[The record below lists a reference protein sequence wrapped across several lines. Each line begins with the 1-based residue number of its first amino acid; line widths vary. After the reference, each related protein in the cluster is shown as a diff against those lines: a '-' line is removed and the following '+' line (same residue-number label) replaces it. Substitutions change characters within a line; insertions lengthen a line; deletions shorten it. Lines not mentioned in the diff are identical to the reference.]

1 MVPKV
6 DTKKRSHCKGPV
18 PSEEVAPWNPSTARD
33 QALPEDNGTL
43 YPKGSLFVVNKDVKD
58 CKNTCIVVI
67 VVICANVGD
76 VKDCK
81 KYMYCSYLHK
91 CRRYLKCMYSFKDDQ
106 AHQHPRVEAYEENG
120 NY

>member
-6 DTKKRSHCKGPV
+6 DTKKRHHCTGPAL
-18 PSEEVAPWNPSTARD
+18 SEEVAPWNTGTVRD

-43 YPKGSLFVVNKDVKD
+43 YPQGSLFVVNKDVKD

-67 VVICANVGD
+67 CTNVED

-81 KYMYCSYLHK
+81 NTCIVVI
-91 CRRYLKCMYSFKDDQ
+91 CMN
-106 AHQHPRVEAYEENG
+106 VEDVEDSKILVFNPG
-120 NY
+120 

>member
-1 MVPKV
+1 MAPKV
-6 DTKKRSHCKGPV
+6 DTKKHHPCTGPV
-18 PSEEVAPWNPSTARD
+18 PSEEVAPWNTSTARD

-67 VVICANVGD
+67 CTNVGD

-91 CRRYLKCMYSFKDDQ
+91 CRRHRRYL
-106 AHQHPRVEAYEENG
+106 
-120 NY
+120 